1 MTELK
6 GWGEKIADKYTK
18 MLNEGL
24 LDNKVDSRSQQLEK
38 VREQNILRFGSGIMH
53 LADARS
59 KIDTAGKFLEGGS
72 KNDAELA
79 LKAALVDINEALKEI
94 EEK

>member
-1 MTELK
+1 MDSLK
-6 GWGEKIADKYTK
+6 GWSERITDKYEK
-18 MLNEGL
+18 MLNEGKL
-24 LDNKVDSRSQQLEK
+24 ENKVDPMQVQLQK
-38 VREQNILRFGSGIMH
+38 VREENILRFGTGIMK

-79 LKAALVDINEALKEI
+79 LKAALTDISEAIKEI
-94 EEK
+94 TSK

>member
-1 MTELK
+1 MDLLK
-6 GWGEKIADKYTK
+6 GWGEKITDKYEK
-18 MLNEGL
+18 MLNEGV
-24 LDNKVDSRSQQLEK
+24 LDVKVDTRSQQLER
-38 VREQNILRFGSGIMH
+38 VREENIVRFGSGIMR

-79 LKAALVDINEALKEI
+79 LKAALVDISEAIKEI
-94 EEK
+94 IEK

>member
-1 MTELK
+1 MK
-6 GWGEKIADKYTK
+6 GWGEKISDAYEK
-18 MLNEGL
+18 MLNEGK
-24 LDNKVDSRSQQLEK
+24 LDGQVDLRSQQLDK
-38 VREQNILRFGSGIMH
+38 IREENIVRFGTSIMRIN
-53 LADARS
+53 DARS

-79 LKAALVDINEALKEI
+79 LKAALFDIQEAIKEF

>member
-1 MTELK
+1 MVNLK
-6 GWGEKIADKYTK
+6 GWSERITDKYEK
-18 MLNEGL
+18 MLNEGKL
-24 LDNKVDSRSQQLEK
+24 ENKLDPMQVQQQQ
-38 VREQNILRFGSGIMH
+38 VREQNILKFGTGIMK

-79 LKAALVDINEALKEI
+79 LKAAMTDINEAIKEI
-94 EEK
+94 ASK

>member
-1 MTELK
+1 MVDIK
-6 GWGEKIADKYTK
+6 GWSERITDKYEK
-18 MLNEGL
+18 LLQEGKL
-24 LDNKVDSRSQQLEK
+24 ENKIDPMQKQLER
-38 VREQNILRFGSGIMH
+38 VREENILKFGESIMR

-79 LKAALVDINEALKEI
+79 LKAALTDINEALSSLE
-94 EEK
+94 